1 MLEGPGEPVRVL
13 GVDPGLRVTGY
24 GVVEASEN
32 AGSCRVRILEAGI
45 VNAKTPKGISERLR
59 KIYQSLSEVIEEFK
73 PDVLVIEKLYAHYE
87 HPATAILM
95 GHARGVVC
103 LLGGVYG
110 VPLVSIAST
119 HVKKSVTGQGHAKK
133 IQVQRMI
140 QHELSLPRL
149 PEPPDVA
156 DALALALAYLS
167 TVKKKK

>member
-1 MLEGPGEPVRVL
+1 MRI
-13 GVDPGLRVTGY
+13 TGY
-24 GVVEASEN
+24 GVVAVPEN
-32 AGSCRVRILEAGI
+32 WRGDTAQAQILEAGI
-45 VNAKTPKGISERLR
+45 VNAKTKEGISGRLR

-73 PDVLVIEKLYAHYE
+73 PDVLVIERLYAHYE

-103 LLGGVYG
+103 LVSGMYG

-119 HVKKSVTGQGHAKK
+119 HVKKSVTGKGHARK

-140 QHELSLPRL
+140 QHEFSLAQL

-156 DALALALAYLS
+156 DALAVALAYLA
-167 TVKKKK
+167 TTRRKKGVAG

>member
-1 MLEGPGEPVRVL
+1 MKVL
-13 GVDPGLRVTGY
+13 GVDPGLRITGY
-24 GVVEASEN
+24 GVVAVPQGWNGDPS
-32 AGSCRVRILEAGI
+32 GMSILDAGI
-45 VNAKTPKGISERLR
+45 VNAKTREGISERLR

-73 PDVLVIEKLYAHYE
+73 PDVLVIERLYAHYK

-103 LLGGVYG
+103 LLSGTHH

-119 HVKKSVTGQGHAKK
+119 HVKKSVTGMGHAKK

-140 QHELSLPRL
+140 QHEFSLKKL

-156 DALALALAYLS
+156 DALAIALAYLA
-167 TVKKKK
+167 TQRKKR